1 MNFLTKHSKA
11 FYYAYGI
18 LIAVVIIA
26 GLFYASQ
33 YADIR
38 VLFSK
43 AGEMVTIESDTTD
56 NLNRTNKYVY
66 EYFENIANGDP
77 YGFAVSG
84 FSSSFGGYSTT
95 TETYA
100 TLVYNFQVQ
109 LSVVNSLIINLGL
122 GSLVC
127 FALLLVLSNHNRRI
141 YYKSNLIGGIL
152 LPVLVVVFMV
162 ILLIQNFS
170 VMGVFNKNSEL
181 FNVVSLLQG
190 SSQIAASQTQYAALK
205 QQFSCTSLTF
215 VLFTVLFII
224 VIAYSVFMAVYAYLK
239 YKVTAEERAEIE
251 KKAVANND

>member
-38 VLFSK
+38 VLFSVSGDSVSITK
-43 AGEMVTIESDTTD
+43 DTTD
-56 NLNRTNKYVY
+56 TLNRTNKYVY

-84 FSSSFGGYSTT
+84 FSSTFGSYAEG
-95 TETYA
+95 TYA
-100 TLVYNFQVQ
+100 AAVYDFQVK
-109 LSVVNSLIINLGL
+109 LSNVNSLIINLGL
-122 GSLVC
+122 CALVC
-127 FALLLVLSNHNRRI
+127 FALLLVLSNHSRRI

-152 LPVLVVVFMV
+152 LPVFV
-162 ILLIQNFS
+162 IVLMIVLMAQNLS
-170 VMGVFNKNSEL
+170 VMGMFNDNKEL
-181 FNVVSLLQG
+181 FNIVSLLQG
-190 SSQIAASQTQYAALK
+190 PTQIAASQTSYAGLQAQY
-205 QQFSCTSLTF
+205 SCTTF
-215 VLFTVLFII
+215 TFILFTILFII

-239 YKVTAEERAEIE
+239 YKATAEERAEIE